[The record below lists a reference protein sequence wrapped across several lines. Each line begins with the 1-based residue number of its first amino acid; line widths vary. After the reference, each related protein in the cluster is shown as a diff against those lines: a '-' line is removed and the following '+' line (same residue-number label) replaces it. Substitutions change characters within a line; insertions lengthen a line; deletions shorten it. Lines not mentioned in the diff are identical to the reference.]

1 MKRAPCVS
9 NPPQENGGVLLT
21 TGGQKEGI
29 GPTEAPGELVW
40 GPRDQEMC
48 CIIQDW
54 GREQPGGFRLVLV
67 SAGHGGG
74 GSWSLLVLLSL
85 WLTLS
90 PPESDMVL
98 PVASHDHFFCRPA
111 LSLYALLERLSLE

>member
-1 MKRAPCVS
+1 MLGACRMKRAPCVS

-74 GSWSLLVLLSL
+74 GVLVPPCV
-85 WLTLS
+85 TQFMAD
-90 PPESDMVL
+90 PEST
-98 PVASHDHFFCRPA
+98 
-111 LSLYALLERLSLE
+111 